1 MGQKSQNISII
12 DQGLTV
18 DGTVA
23 CTGKLVIKGTVKGQ
37 LEGETVVVAE
47 EGAVRA
53 DSKAVRMTIG
63 GAFEGNLDVAE
74 ELVIL
79 STGRC
84 TGKVTCR
91 DLVFE
96 AGGVLNAHVQCLVQE
111 TPKTPIFFKKF
122 SKKKT
127 SERMP
132 ANNGVNREV
141 V

>member
-53 DSKAVRMTIG
+53 DTKAVRMTIG
-63 GAFEGNLDVAE
+63 GAFEGHLDVAE

-79 STGRC
+79 ATGRC

-96 AGGVLNAHVQCLVQE
+96 AGGILNAHVQCLVPEAQ
-111 TPKTPIFFKKF
+111 KAPIFFKKF
-122 SKKKT
+122 SKRKPSGT
-127 SERMP
+127 VS
-132 ANNGVNREV
+132 AQNTQSREV